1 MTDPVD
7 PARSDLLKVA
17 SRVVWFKPPDAAL
30 EDRVLFL
37 NHVMTWGDV
46 EDIAVTRR
54 HFDDDAFRHALQHAH
69 PGVFDPRSWAYWH
82 AVLGVGTPPGLPVRR
97 LPATSS
103 PSRRKE

>member
-54 HFDDDAFRHALQHAH
+54 HFDDDLLRHALRHAH

-82 AVLGVGTPPGLPVRR
+82 VVLGTGATPGLPVRR
-97 LPATSS
+97 LPGNCSS
-103 PSRRKE
+103 AMVDP